1 MKYTPIQN
9 NQNKKKVNRISISLP
24 SQLLTKFD
32 KAIEQAGFTDRSKAI
47 QAALYSFVNE
57 LNWKGNED
65 DVNEKNGIGVGVII
79 LLYDNHIYSQDKKST
94 HIQHQ
99 YNDVISA
106 ATHVHLDNDKCL
118 ESIMVKGK
126 RKKIKDLATKLS
138 ENRGINSIK
147 VHFMSL

>member
-65 DVNEKNGIGVGVII
+65 DDNEKNGIGVGVII

-99 YNDVISA
+99 YNNIISA

>member
-65 DVNEKNGIGVGVII
+65 DVNEKNGIGVGVIV

>member
-99 YNDVISA
+99 YNDIISA